1 MIPRKSWFLVEMKL
15 FEVFVAK
22 EIKAWFIGFWREG
35 KDFLGGS
42 SLG

>member
-1 MIPRKSWFLVEMKL
+1 MIPRKSWFFVEMKL
-15 FEVFVAK
+15 FEVLVAK
-22 EIKAWFIGFWREG
+22 EIKAWFIGFWRD